1 MKSNK
6 RKRIR
11 AISWAVA
18 VVIMLASA
26 VTAMDAQGQESSGPK
41 RGVIH
46 GPNSAAELLLMDGGS
61 LYLSNGT
68 AVMASSYTV
77 SDSRGALRIA
87 QVLDGPLAGRA
98 GFVSAKNV
106 RLVKTP

>member
-1 MKSNK
+1 MIVALLACVS
-6 RKRIR
+6 
-11 AISWAVA
+11 IS
-18 VVIMLASA
+18 
-26 VTAMDAQGQESSGPK
+26 AMAQGQESSGPK

-46 GPNSAAELLLMDGGS
+46 GPNSAAQLLLMDGGS

-77 SDSRGALRIA
+77 SDSRGNFRIA

-98 GFVSAKNV
+98 GFVAAKNV